1 MKPIYRKILEVFGLG
16 AILLILTYPIAYP
29 VWAQAI
35 SIMQGQTSAGRGVP
49 LRVNANGALATN
61 TILSGVNATWSFSQV
76 QISSALATQATA
88 ANPLRKALMIF
99 NTDGVPIF
107 TGLTSPV
114 SSTTAFSQ
122 AGSTVFPP
130 AGTGAVPNNTIFLKG
145 QATGAAQT
153 VTIFEGQ

>member
-1 MKPIYRKILEVFGLG
+1 MKPFLRRAIEVLGLG
-16 AILLILTYPIAYP
+16 VLLLLITYPVAYP
-29 VWAQAI
+29 VWAQALTL
-35 SIMQGQTSAGRGVP
+35 MQGRTSAGRGVP
-49 LRVNANGALATN
+49 VRVDANGALAAN
-61 TILSGVNATWSFSQV
+61 VILSGVNATWTFSQV
-76 QISSALATQATA
+76 TVSSAQATQATV
-88 ANPLRKALMIF
+88 ANPLRKALLIF

-130 AGTGAVPNNTIFLKG
+130 AGTGAVPNNTIFVKG
-145 QATGAAQT
+145 QATGSAQT